1 MLYQDSWPAGTVVEY
16 STNNPNIEGSN
27 PSPDKGRYAESY
39 QDIIRS
45 GLSLPVSYQKMVKVT
60 AVQNYLVS

>member
-27 PSPDKGRYAESY
+27 TMPDNQACRIISRYNTV
-39 QDIIRS
+39 R
-45 GLSLPVSYQKMVKVT
+45 LVT
-60 AVQNYLVS
+60 ACFLSEKGKSDCSAKLLG